1 MSSQARTRYKRR
13 TGGSEGARSACP
25 HVRLRRMPFTGK
37 IRYDRRVSQEF
48 LAHFRQGG
56 VAHSLTEYAAKARY
70 PVDLQMRHNP
80 KTEADHASL
89 YVGLTSVLN
98 VVAKAKPVSSL
109 ALTAHKTWSEG
120 PYGFDLGWRDAVPAD
135 DWTKRWIEVEEY
147 LEKVI
152 PSASVTHGQTEGAVQ
167 AAASAFSDGSR
178 VMLDREVTPH
188 FLDTLVKKSVLG
200 PISNSLVDAL
210 AEANPVPG
218 KPPASFGAECDLLA
232 LDRDGRLL
240 AVEVKPSVSSLVW
253 TPAQATM
260 YSSVLK
266 AWVDDDGAGSPG
278 WRAVVLGMLE
288 QRRQLG
294 LAPRFHVE
302 LPEAP
307 VVVPVIAVQR
317 GASSELLARLWKVQQ
332 ALLNAGVGDP
342 ALEVYQVS
350 LSGRLDRIHA

>member
-1 MSSQARTRYKRR
+1 MSFS
-13 TGGSEGARSACP
+13 
-25 HVRLRRMPFTGK
+25 GK
-37 IRYDRRVSQEF
+37 IRYDRRVSAEF
-48 LAHFRQGG
+48 LGHFRKGG
-56 VAHSLTEYAAKARY
+56 VAYSLTEYAAKARF

-80 KTEADHASL
+80 KTGTDHASL

-98 VVAKAKPVSSL
+98 VVGKGKPVSQL
-109 ALTAHKTWSEG
+109 ALTAHPTWSEG
-120 PYGFDLGWRDAVPAD
+120 TFGFHASWGTAAPAE
-135 DWTKRWIEVEEY
+135 DWLARWIDVEEY

-152 PSASVTHGQTEGAVQ
+152 PSASFSHGRTEGAVQ

-188 FLDTLVKKSVLG
+188 FLDTPVKNSVLKPLSKG
-200 PISNSLVDAL
+200 LADAL
-210 AEANPVPG
+210 AKAKPVPG

-260 YSSVLK
+260 YSKVLQ
-266 AWVDDDGAGSPG
+266 AWVDDDAGHSPG
-278 WRAVVLGMLE
+278 WKAVVLGMLE

-294 LAPRFHVE
+294 LAPRFAVT
-302 LPEAP
+302 LPDTP

-317 GASSELLARLWKVQQ
+317 GASSELLSRLWKVQQ
-332 ALLNAGVGDP
+332 ALLDAGVGDP

>member
-1 MSSQARTRYKRR
+1 MSSRACARHNRR
-13 TGGSEGARSACP
+13 TGGNEGARSTRP

-48 LAHFRQGG
+48 LAHFRKGG

-80 KTEADHASL
+80 KTGADHASL

-120 PYGFDLGWRDAVPAD
+120 PYGFNLGWHDAVPAD

-200 PISNSLVDAL
+200 PISEGLVGA
-210 AEANPVPG
+210 
-218 KPPASFGAECDLLA
+218 FGQ
-232 LDRDGRLL
+232 GQ
-240 AVEVKPSVSSLVW
+240 S
-253 TPAQATM
+253 
-260 YSSVLK
+260 
-266 AWVDDDGAGSPG
+266 GAGQAPG
-278 WRAVVLGMLE
+278 LVRGRMRPARA
-288 QRRQLG
+288 R
-294 LAPRFHVE
+294 P
-302 LPEAP
+302 
-307 VVVPVIAVQR
+307 
-317 GASSELLARLWKVQQ
+317 
-332 ALLNAGVGDP
+332 
-342 ALEVYQVS
+342 
-350 LSGRLDRIHA
+350 

>member
-1 MSSQARTRYKRR
+1 
-13 TGGSEGARSACP
+13 
-25 HVRLRRMPFTGK
+25 MPLSGK
-37 IRYDRRVSQEF
+37 IRYDRRVSAQF
-48 LAHFRQGG
+48 LGHFRKGG
-56 VAHSLTEYAAKARY
+56 MAYSLTEYAAKARF

-80 KTEADHASL
+80 KTGADHASL

-98 VVAKAKPVSSL
+98 VVGKGKPVTKL
-109 ALTAHKTWSEG
+109 ALTAHPTWSESKKF
-120 PYGFDLGWRDAVPAD
+120 GFGASWGTAAPAEE
-135 DWTKRWIEVEEY
+135 WLPRWIDVEDY

-152 PSASVTHGQTEGAVQ
+152 PSASFSHGRTEGAVQ

-188 FLDTLVKKSVLG
+188 FLDTATKNSVLK
-200 PISNSLVDAL
+200 PLRKALADAL
-210 AEANPVPG
+210 ANAKPVTG
-218 KPPASFGAECDLLA
+218 KPPTSFGAECDLLA

-260 YSSVLK
+260 YAKVLQ
-266 AWVDDDGAGSPG
+266 AWVDDDAGDTPG
-278 WRAVVLGMLE
+278 WQTVVRGMLD
-288 QRRQLG
+288 QRRELG
-294 LAPRFHVE
+294 LAPRFDVT
-302 LPEAP
+302 LPQTT

-317 GASSELLARLWKVQQ
+317 GASSTLLSRLWKVQQ
-332 ALLNAGVGDP
+332 ALLDAGVGDP